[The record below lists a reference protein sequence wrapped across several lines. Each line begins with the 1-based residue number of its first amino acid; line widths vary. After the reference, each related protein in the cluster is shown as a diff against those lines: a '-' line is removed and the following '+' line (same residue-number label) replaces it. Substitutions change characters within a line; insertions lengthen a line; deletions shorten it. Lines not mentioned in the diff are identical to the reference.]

1 MLNCIYFRRSGAQT
15 RVLPSDGFRARGIS
29 SLPVHP
35 LAIPPSSMD
44 GPSPTMTQTAQK
56 ITQENAVTKPE
67 EAWGGVCVGGGF
79 DCSGSEGQW
88 MEGATRMYRND

>member
-1 MLNCIYFRRSGAQT
+1 M
-15 RVLPSDGFRARGIS
+15 LPSDGFRARGIS

-67 EAWGGVCVGGGF
+67 EAWGGGVGVGDLIVVEVRDNGWREQPE
-79 DCSGSEGQW
+79 CIE
-88 MEGATRMYRND
+88 MTKNVKH